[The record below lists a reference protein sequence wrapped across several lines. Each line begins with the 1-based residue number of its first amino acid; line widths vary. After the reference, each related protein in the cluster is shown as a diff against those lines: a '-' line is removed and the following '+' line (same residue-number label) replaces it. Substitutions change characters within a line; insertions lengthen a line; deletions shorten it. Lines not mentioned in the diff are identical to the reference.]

1 MISRPLSSGGRY
13 VTLAYRFCA
22 LLHFSSASLAAD
34 GREYEYEI
42 GRGLWAL
49 ATPPVSQSA
58 LRLDVIQGQT
68 ESAQA
73 KAKTPRGSEELLHNA
88 VPCRRALRAGMS
100 PLGGGPTVRS
110 QEGPSK
116 SGARKRRP
124 RVHGHDGDGAKP
136 TLQQALLASW
146 PDPAEPGQR

>member
-1 MISRPLSSGGRY
+1 MRRW
-13 VTLAYRFCA
+13 
-22 LLHFSSASLAAD
+22 
-34 GREYEYEI
+34 
-42 GRGLWAL
+42 LWAL
-49 ATPPVSQSA
+49 ATPPVSQLA
-58 LRLDVIQGQT
+58 LRLDVIQGHT

-88 VPCRRALRAGMS
+88 VPCRRALRTGMS
-100 PLGGGPTVRS
+100 PLGSGPMVGG

-124 RVHGHDGDGAKP
+124 RVHGLDENGAKP

-146 PDPAEPGQR
+146 LDPAEPGQR